1 MALQN
6 KIRKLEEEN
15 TNLKSIVDGQNDGL
29 SKLQSATEDLEN
41 ENLELRNKLKGNLF
55 HNF

>member
-6 KIRKLEEEN
+6 TIRKLEEN
-15 TNLKSIVDGQNDGL
+15 TNLKSIVDEQNDGL

-41 ENLELRNKLKGNLF
+41 EKFGT
-55 HNF
+55 